1 MNAVLPVAH
10 YIRLRDL
17 FNADSLVSQ
26 VMGRADPDG
35 IYCRNEAWFR
45 EHKFCWFKDEH
56 FKSPTRQFGKPEHVQ
71 SVKLTGKVN
80 ERVSIKPDRF
90 EPVGHASAL
99 YHAILKENEAAET
112 RVIVKIFM
120 R

>member
-1 MNAVLPVAH
+1 MNPVLPVTH
-10 YIRLRDL
+10 HVRLQDL
-17 FNADSLVSQ
+17 FNADSLSSQ

-35 IYCRNEAWFR
+35 IYCSNDAWFR

-56 FKSPTRQFGKPEHVQ
+56 FKSPTWQFGKSEHVQ
-71 SVKLTGKVN
+71 SVRLTDKVN

-90 EPVGHASAL
+90 ERVGHASAV
-99 YHAILKENEAAET
+99 YHAILKENETTET